1 MPHRSGRLG
10 RCYTCISFR
19 KSEATVSALDPGR
32 IQEELPQL
40 ADKLGTEFA
49 RLFSYFKIPK
59 QDAEDLLQDAFVLF
73 ITKRAQIVTPEAW
86 LIGTL
91 RYRCLLYWRKRRRR
105 LLEAVDE
112 TLLLELAGASSP
124 RQENDDL
131 ARDLSGAIGRLPD
144 RCRSLLRLRYGLGC
158 DDPEVAH
165 RLGYSPTGIRKIAHR
180 CLSALTIQM
189 LASGYP
195 AATAAAE
202 ARAE

>member
-10 RCYTCISFR
+10 RCYTCSSFR
-19 KSEATVSALDPGR
+19 TSEATVSALDPGR
-32 IQEELPQL
+32 IQDELPQL
-40 ADKLGTEFA
+40 VDRLASEFA
-49 RLFSYFKIPK
+49 RLFTYFRIPA
-59 QDAEDLLQDAFVLF
+59 QDAEDLLQDALVLF
-73 ITKRAQIVTPEAW
+73 ITKRQRIVTPDAW

-91 RYRCLLYWRKRRRR
+91 RFRCLLYWRKRRRR

-112 TLLLELAGASSP
+112 TLLLELAGGSPP

-180 CLSALTIQM
+180 CLSALTQQM
-189 LASGYP
+189 QI
-195 AATAAAE
+195 
-202 ARAE
+202 

>member
-1 MPHRSGRLG
+1 M
-10 RCYTCISFR
+10 
-19 KSEATVSALDPGR
+19 SALDPGR
-32 IQEELPQL
+32 IQDELPQL
-40 ADKLGTEFA
+40 MDRLESEFA
-49 RLFSYFKIPK
+49 RLFTYFRIPA
-59 QDAEDLLQDAFVLF
+59 QDAEDLLQDALVLF
-73 ITKRAQIVTPEAW
+73 ITKRPQIVTPDAW
-86 LIGTL
+86 LVGTL

-112 TLLLELAGASSP
+112 TLLMELAGGTAP

-180 CLSALTIQM
+180 CLSALTHQM
-189 LASGYP
+189 LAGGYP
-195 AATAAAE
+195 TTTAIPAAPHPAPQAGVE
-202 ARAE
+202 

>member
-1 MPHRSGRLG
+1 M
-10 RCYTCISFR
+10 
-19 KSEATVSALDPGR
+19 SALDPGR
-32 IQEELPQL
+32 IQDELPQL
-40 ADKLGTEFA
+40 MDRLESEFA
-49 RLFSYFKIPK
+49 RLFTYFRIPP
-59 QDAEDLLQDAFVLF
+59 QDAEDLLQDALVLF
-73 ITKRAQIVTPEAW
+73 ITKRPQIVTPDAW
-86 LIGTL
+86 LVGTL

-158 DDPEVAH
+158 DDPEVAR

-180 CLSALTIQM
+180 CLSALTYQM
-189 LASGYP
+189 VAGGYP
-195 AATAAAE
+195 TPTPIPAAPHPAPQAGVE
-202 ARAE
+202 